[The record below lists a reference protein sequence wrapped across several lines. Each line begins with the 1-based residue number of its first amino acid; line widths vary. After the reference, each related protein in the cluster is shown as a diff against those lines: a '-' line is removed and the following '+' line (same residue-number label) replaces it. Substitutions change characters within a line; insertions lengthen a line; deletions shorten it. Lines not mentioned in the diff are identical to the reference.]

1 MAHNIQL
8 SVQAPK
14 GHSNTALLDDEKG
27 KHGSRILGQEIFKKC
42 DRVREMRDI
51 G

>member
-8 SVQAPK
+8 KVQAQK
-14 GHSNTALLDDEKG
+14 GRSNTALLEDEKG

-42 DRVREMRDI
+42 DRVWEMRDI
-51 G
+51 